1 MAGRRA
7 KAIERLRL
15 EASRERIESGSEPI
29 ERVAVRTGFGDP
41 ERMRR
46 AFIRDFGQRRRPC
59 GGRAG
64 PILLARFFKL
74 SGEPFSFLAIAPL
87 SEEISFAASAGE
99 EAVRRRPQWASNPM
113 RSCLPTGV

>member
-46 AFIRDFGQRRRPC
+46 AFIRAFGQRRRPC
-59 GGRAG
+59 GGRDQFCSRG
-64 PILLARFFKL
+64 SL
-74 SGEPFSFLAIAPL
+74 SFRENHPL
-87 SEEISFAASAGE
+87 S
-99 EAVRRRPQWASNPM
+99 QQ
-113 RSCLPTGV
+113 